1 MADPA
6 ADLVLDQVADLAV
19 VDLEEVGPNLRAV
32 RVPVVQAPEK
42 LIVLMQ
48 IARVSK
54 ILVQ

>member
-1 MADPA
+1 M
-6 ADLVLDQVADLAV
+6 LDQVADLAV
-19 VDLEEVGPNLRAV
+19 VDLEEVDPNLRAV